1 MKKILV
7 AGGARSLVYGNLSR
21 KLEKNDLTVGWYIS
35 DLDGDPFRGIPSDC
49 VAVLVIRDIISHSL
63 YHEVNKAAKE
73 KPVPIAVIP
82 RKWSKAEPILRMHGI
97 LPPARQPSRGVSKGK
112 ITETAKDY
120 VHMEML
126 GGRVP
131 KAAEVEAAVQTALGP
146 KVTVSAKS
154 VQGIISWVRQGLPV
168 QPEKIAEDLKQGI
181 KDATVMVD
189 LFAEDNPAA
198 AMRVP
203 DLMKGASLPT
213 KEMAGDEIDRLRARW
228 LKDSEW
234 RYKCM
239 ANWLR
244 RILIQAKETP
254 PWPSLKQLYAQ
265 SRALFGLTLPH
276 TIAVDVRADVLGE
289 WARHLDARKAS
300 AYLKQHAPELDLIT
314 LCKRGQV
321 KNLHIGKR
329 YVTSVTALKDFL
341 DETDPEQVEAQ
352 GTEEASTPAPAPT
365 PAPNDDLMTLASL
378 VEEKLAELI
387 RPLIDEVI
395 ALRHRVEEVESVSP
409 EAPVTLPSES
419 PVAGVLDLFKH
430 IQGLEIRFIT
440 DPKKGDDTPL

>member
-49 VAVLVIRDIISHSL
+49 DAVLVIRDIISHSL

-82 RKWSKAEPILRMHGI
+82 RKWSKAEPLLRMHGI
-97 LPPARQPSRGVSKGK
+97 LPPARQPSKGVPKGRV
-112 ITETAKDY
+112 TETAKDY

-154 VQGIISWVRQGLPV
+154 VHGIISWVRQGLPV
-168 QPEKIAEDLKQGI
+168 QPEKIAEDLKQGL

-198 AMRVP
+198 ALRVP

-228 LKDSEW
+228 LKDKAW
-234 RYKCM
+234 RHKCQG
-239 ANWLR
+239 NWLR
-244 RILIQAKETP
+244 RVLIKVQAEDL
-254 PWPSLKQLYAQ
+254 PWPNLKQLYAQ
-265 SRALFGLTLPH
+265 SRALFGLMLPH
-276 TIAVDVRADVLGE
+276 TLAVDVRADVLGE
-289 WARHLDARKAS
+289 WARHLDANKAS

-314 LCKRGQV
+314 LCKTGHV
-321 KNLHIGKR
+321 KHLHIGTR
-329 YVTSVTALKDFL
+329 YVTSVMAITEYL
-341 DETDPEQVEAQ
+341 DETNPEQVEAQ
-352 GTEEASTPAPAPT
+352 GTEEAPTSAPAPT

-378 VEEKLAELI
+378 VEEKLAGLI

-409 EAPVTLPSES
+409 EAPVTLPPES

-430 IQGLEIRFIT
+430 IHGLEIRFIT
-440 DPKKGDDTPL
+440 DPKKGG